1 MSKSVAF
8 PKPLLGDLTLP
19 DRDPTQEECTWLPW
33 ISLKV
38 PGKSKLMSRN
48 RF

>member
-8 PKPLLGDLTLP
+8 SKLLLGDLTLP

-38 PGKSKLMSRN
+38 PGKSKLTGRN
-48 RF
+48 LF